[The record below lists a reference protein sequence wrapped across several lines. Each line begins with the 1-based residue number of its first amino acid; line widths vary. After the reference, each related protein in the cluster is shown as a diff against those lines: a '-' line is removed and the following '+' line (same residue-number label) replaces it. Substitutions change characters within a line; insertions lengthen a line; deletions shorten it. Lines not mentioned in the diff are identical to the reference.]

1 MKKTIKVLVEKMD
14 KLKEKNNGKL
24 EGGFTSIKGG
34 FNNILIST
42 NIGNGT
48 GCTNSGDCTQTTN
61 SGTPTCTNTKT
72 CFM

>member
-24 EGGFTSIKGG
+24 EGGFTSIRGG
-34 FNNILIST
+34 FKENNILST
-42 NIGNGT
+42 NPF
-48 GCTNSGDCTQTTN
+48 CTNSNDCTHSTNTLDCTN
-61 SGTPTCTNTKT
+61 SKL